1 MDWVN
6 IHIIIYIHMYVC
18 ICTVSTYVFRLI
30 KDQNV
35 RHWKNSKHVHCVRLF
50 GQDANSFTCWHW
62 NGHLQAA
69 LFGRERVRVRRWVL
83 ALPLSLSLSQP
94 ISELVLKITQSFAK
108 PMPFCREMWE
118 RARQQQQHQRHHIK
132 VTQISRPNLR
142 THTHAHTCMLEHMYI
157 YVVCASPC
165 SQTYHHVSPYICL
178 CSRWIS

>member
-1 MDWVN
+1 MYV
-6 IHIIIYIHMYVC
+6 YVQCLHMY
-18 ICTVSTYVFRLI
+18 SDWLRI
-30 KDQNV
+30 KTWDTERTPNTFNV
-35 RHWKNSKHVHCVRLF
+35 LDCLAKMRTT
-50 GQDANSFTCWHW
+50 FTCWHW

-142 THTHAHTCMLEHMYI
+142 VHTHIHMYALA
-157 YVVCASPC
+157 YVCMC
-165 SQTYHHVSPYICL
+165 M
-178 CSRWIS
+178 